1 MFMNSEGLIDKEVAA
16 DLAPAN
22 CLSNGVINHRE
33 AGSEER
39 PVSAALNFNAAWGR
53 AEPGRASDVQET
65 GAAVHCCGQLVI
77 AARYSCTVY
86 PRDQCNS
93 PRSSPAN
100 SCPSAL
106 QDDE

>member
-53 AEPGRASDVQET
+53 AEPGQRCPGDWCCRPLLWAAGHRCPLLLHGLPQRSMQHSPQLAS
-65 GAAVHCCGQLVI
+65 
-77 AARYSCTVY
+77 
-86 PRDQCNS
+86 
-93 PRSSPAN
+93 
-100 SCPSAL
+100 
-106 QDDE
+106 